1 VLETKH
7 RCPLDKY
14 IFEKPVLQEK
24 FTTLIGFK
32 CQADIRKCFVETLK
46 SSGMLFPWPFKLSE
60 PPQRGEGPTLSRFP
74 WDLTWDGIAQAR
86 NVQESS
92 GGLSASGQQG

>member
-1 VLETKH
+1 M
-7 RCPLDKY
+7 
-14 IFEKPVLQEK
+14 
-24 FTTLIGFK
+24 
-32 CQADIRKCFVETLK
+32 ETLK

-60 PPQRGEGPTLSRFP
+60 PPRRGRGEGPTLSRSP

-92 GGLSASGQQG
+92 GGLGASGQQG